1 MWSAVPDSC
10 WMNLDTFY
18 YSFALPVGA
27 IVFFNLVTFIV
38 IMFSLL
44 RRPEGL
50 APPETKGTLPRPTS
64 KLPSPALF
72 CWVRDCDTRDA
83 FAILGSLGKRLVLG
97 LLSPS
102 LVCW

>member
-18 YSFALPVGA
+18 YAFALPVGV
-27 IVFFNLVTFIV
+27 IVLFNLVTFIV

-50 APPETKGTLPRPTS
+50 RSTRNKGNAAETNIK
-64 KLPSPALF
+64 A
-72 CWVRDCDTRDA
+72 A
-83 FAILGSLGKRLVLG
+83 FTIFILLGKR
-97 LLSPS
+97 P
-102 LVCW
+102 